1 MLDKLTA
8 GYCSK
13 HSAGVSCEVYFFYS
27 IEQTQFFVEGR
38 RCDKVGA
45 ALCYFENFVMGF
57 FEGYVRE
64 IQAVIP
70 SLTKPLSV
78 LKNCLGWKG
87 H

>member
-1 MLDKLTA
+1 M
-8 GYCSK
+8 
-13 HSAGVSCEVYFFYS
+13 
-27 IEQTQFFVEGR
+27 QFFVEGE

-45 ALCYFENFVMGF
+45 ILCYSENFLMGF

-70 SLTKPLSV
+70 SLIKLFSV

>member
-1 MLDKLTA
+1 
-8 GYCSK
+8 
-13 HSAGVSCEVYFFYS
+13 
-27 IEQTQFFVEGR
+27 
-38 RCDKVGA
+38 
-45 ALCYFENFVMGF
+45 MGF

>member
-1 MLDKLTA
+1 M
-8 GYCSK
+8 
-13 HSAGVSCEVYFFYS
+13 
-27 IEQTQFFVEGR
+27 QFFVEGE

-45 ALCYFENFVMGF
+45 AFCYSENFLWGF

-70 SLTKPLSV
+70 SFIKLLSV
-78 LKNCLGWKG
+78 LNNCLGWKG